1 MMQPLTESRNLR
13 TQQIDRLSTVEILEV
28 INDEDASV
36 ATVIRE
42 VLPAIAQAVD
52 VITAQIRLGGRLIYA
67 GAGTS
72 GRLGVLDAVECQ
84 PTFSTPPEMVQ
95 ALLAG
100 GEPAMTQAV
109 EGAEDRYEAGKTDL
123 LALNA
128 TAADVVIGIAA
139 SGTTPYVIGVLDT
152 ANALGA
158 KTVAISCNAPAP
170 ILDRAS
176 IKIVA
181 LVGPEVITG
190 STRMKAGTAQKMI
203 LNMLTTTSM
212 IKLGKVYGNLMVDV
226 RVTNQKLANR
236 ARGMV
241 AEVVGTGQEEAARL
255 LQMSHNEV
263 KTAIVVGLLNISV
276 EEARQRLTENRGM
289 LRNVIELPLE

>member
-1 MMQPLTESRNLR
+1 MQPLTESRNLR
-13 TQQIDRLSTVEILEV
+13 THQIDRLSTLEILEV

-36 ATVIRE
+36 AGVIRGL
-42 VLPAIAQAVD
+42 LPEIAQAVD
-52 VITAQIRLGGRLIYA
+52 IITSQFRLGGRLVYA

-84 PTFSTPPEMVQ
+84 PTFSSPPEMVQ

-100 GEPAMTQAV
+100 GDPALTQAV
-109 EGAEDRYEAGKTDL
+109 EGAEDRYDTGRADF
-123 LALNA
+123 LALNP
-128 TAADVVIGIAA
+128 TAHDVVVGIAA
-139 SGTTPYVIGVLDT
+139 SGTTPYVLGVLDV
-152 ANALGA
+152 ANEIGA
-158 KTVAISCNAPAP
+158 KTIAIACNAPAP
-170 ILDRAS
+170 ILERAS
-176 IKIVA
+176 IKIAV

-203 LNMLTTTSM
+203 LNMLSTASM

-236 ARGMV
+236 ARGIV
-241 AEVVGTGQEEAARL
+241 AEVVGLGQEEAARL
-255 LQMSHNEV
+255 LQMTNNEV
-263 KTAIVVGLLNISV
+263 KTAIVVGLLNIPV
-276 EEARQRLTENRGM
+276 KEARQRLSDNRGM

>member
-1 MMQPLTESRNLR
+1 MQPLTESRNLR
-13 TQQIDRLSTVEILEV
+13 TQQIDRLSTLEILEV
-28 INDEDASV
+28 INDEDASI
-36 ATVIRE
+36 AGVIRRL
-42 VLPAIAQAVD
+42 LPEIAQAVD
-52 VITAQIRLGGRLIYA
+52 VITAQFRLGGRLIYA

-100 GEPAMTQAV
+100 GDPALTQAV
-109 EGAEDRYEAGKTDL
+109 EGAEDRYEGGKTDFWT
-123 LALNA
+123 LNP
-128 TAADVVIGIAA
+128 TPDDVVVGIAA
-139 SGTTPYVIGVLDT
+139 SGTTPYVLGVLDA
-152 ANALGA
+152 ANQIGT
-158 KTVAISCNAPAP
+158 KTIAIACNTPAP

-176 IKIVA
+176 IKIAA

-203 LNMLTTTSM
+203 LNMLSTASM

-236 ARGMV
+236 ARGIV
-241 AEVVGTGQEEAARL
+241 AEVVGLGQDEAARL
-255 LQMSHNEV
+255 LQLSNNEV

-276 EEARQRLTENRGM
+276 EEARQRLSENRGM

>member
-1 MMQPLTESRNLR
+1 MQPLTESRNLR
-13 TQQIDRLSTVEILEV
+13 THQIDRLSTLEILEV

-36 ATVIRE
+36 AGVIRGL
-42 VLPAIAQAVD
+42 LPEIAQAVD
-52 VITAQIRLGGRLIYA
+52 IITSQFRLGGRLVYA

-84 PTFSTPPEMVQ
+84 PTFSSPPEMVQ

-100 GEPAMTQAV
+100 GDLALTQAV
-109 EGAEDRYEAGKTDL
+109 EGAEDRYDTGRADF
-123 LALNA
+123 LALNP
-128 TAADVVIGIAA
+128 TAHDVVVGIAA
-139 SGTTPYVIGVLDT
+139 SGTTPYVLGVLDV
-152 ANALGA
+152 ANEIGA
-158 KTVAISCNAPAP
+158 KTIAIACNAPAP
-170 ILDRAS
+170 ILERAS
-176 IKIVA
+176 IKIAV

-203 LNMLTTTSM
+203 LNMLSTASM

-236 ARGMV
+236 ARGIV
-241 AEVVGTGQEEAARL
+241 AEVVGLGQEEAARL
-255 LQMSHNEV
+255 LQMTNNEV
-263 KTAIVVGLLNISV
+263 KTAIVVGLLNIPV
-276 EEARQRLTENRGM
+276 KEARQRLSDNRGM

>member
-1 MMQPLTESRNLR
+1 MQPLTESRNLR
-13 TQQIDRLSTVEILEV
+13 THQIDRLSTLEILEV

-36 ATVIRE
+36 AGVIRGL
-42 VLPAIAQAVD
+42 LPEIAQAVD
-52 VITAQIRLGGRLIYA
+52 VITSQFRLGGRLIYA

-84 PTFSTPPEMVQ
+84 PTFSSPPEMVQ

-100 GEPAMTQAV
+100 GDPALTQAI
-109 EGAEDRYEAGKTDL
+109 EGAEDRDDIGRTDF
-123 LALNA
+123 LALNP
-128 TAADVVIGIAA
+128 TAHDVVVGIAA
-139 SGTTPYVIGVLDT
+139 SGTTPYVLGVLDA
-152 ANALGA
+152 ANEIGA
-158 KTVAISCNAPAP
+158 KTIAIACNAPAP
-170 ILDRAS
+170 ILERAS
-176 IKIVA
+176 IKIAV

-203 LNMLTTTSM
+203 LNMLSTASM

-236 ARGMV
+236 ARGIV
-241 AEVVGTGQEEAARL
+241 AEVVGLGQEEAARL
-255 LQMSHNEV
+255 LQLTNNEV
-263 KTAIVVGLLNISV
+263 KTAIVVGLLNIPV
-276 EEARQRLTENRGM
+276 EEARQRLTDNRGM

>member
-1 MMQPLTESRNLR
+1 MQPLTESRNLR
-13 TQQIDRLSTVEILEV
+13 THQIDRLSTLEILEV

-36 ATVIRE
+36 AGVIRGL
-42 VLPAIAQAVD
+42 LPEIAQAVD
-52 VITAQIRLGGRLIYA
+52 VITSQFRLGGRLIYA

-84 PTFSTPPEMVQ
+84 PTFSSPPEMVQ

-100 GEPAMTQAV
+100 GDPALTQAI
-109 EGAEDRYEAGKTDL
+109 EGAEDRDDTGRTDF
-123 LALNA
+123 LALNP
-128 TAADVVIGIAA
+128 TAHDVVVGIAA
-139 SGTTPYVIGVLDT
+139 SGTTPYVLGVLDA
-152 ANALGA
+152 ANEIGA
-158 KTVAISCNAPAP
+158 KTIAIACNAPAP
-170 ILDRAS
+170 ILERAS
-176 IKIVA
+176 IKIAV

-203 LNMLTTTSM
+203 LNMLSTASM

-236 ARGMV
+236 ARGIV
-241 AEVVGTGQEEAARL
+241 AEVVGLGQEEAARL
-255 LQMSHNEV
+255 LQLTNNEV
-263 KTAIVVGLLNISV
+263 KTAIVVGLLNIPV
-276 EEARQRLTENRGM
+276 EEARQRLTDNRGM

>member
-1 MMQPLTESRNLR
+1 MQPLTESRNLR
-13 TQQIDRLSTVEILEV
+13 THQIDRLSTLEILEV

-36 ATVIRE
+36 AGVIRGL
-42 VLPAIAQAVD
+42 LPEIAQAVD
-52 VITAQIRLGGRLIYA
+52 IITSQFRLGGRLVYA

-84 PTFSTPPEMVQ
+84 PTFSSPPEMVQ

-100 GEPAMTQAV
+100 GDPALTQAV
-109 EGAEDRYEAGKTDL
+109 EGAEDRYDTGRADF
-123 LALNA
+123 LALNP
-128 TAADVVIGIAA
+128 TAHDVVVGIAA
-139 SGTTPYVIGVLDT
+139 SGTTPYVLGVLDV
-152 ANALGA
+152 ANEIGA
-158 KTVAISCNAPAP
+158 KTIAIACNAPAP
-170 ILDRAS
+170 ILERAS
-176 IKIVA
+176 IKIAV

-203 LNMLTTTSM
+203 LNMLSTASM

-236 ARGMV
+236 ARGIV
-241 AEVVGTGQEEAARL
+241 AEVVGLGQEEAARL
-255 LQMSHNEV
+255 LQMTNNEV
-263 KTAIVVGLLNISV
+263 KTGIVVGLLIIPV
-276 EEARQRLTENRGM
+276 KEARQRLSDNRGM